1 MNYLFSKNMGA
12 DQQYSHYVAVCALVF
27 AYVKSRFSHDGVE
40 EHGGLVVEPRTPDR
54 EVGGS
59 IPISAVLCP

>member
-1 MNYLFSKNMGA
+1 MGA

-27 AYVKSRFSHDGVE
+27 PYVKSRFSHDAVG
-40 EHGGLVVEPRTPDR
+40 EHGGLVVESLTQER
-54 EVGGS
+54 EVRGS